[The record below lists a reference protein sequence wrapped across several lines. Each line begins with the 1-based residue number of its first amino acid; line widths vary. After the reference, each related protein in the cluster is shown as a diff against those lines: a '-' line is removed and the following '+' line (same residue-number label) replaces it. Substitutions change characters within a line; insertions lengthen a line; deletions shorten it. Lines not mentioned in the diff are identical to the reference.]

1 MARIK
6 KLSFGRP
13 GRVKLIVSL
22 IFILAIFL
30 MGIVGP
36 RLHPVEPLD
45 VVGQADRS
53 PSREHPLGTDT
64 RGRDVL
70 AQTIHGTRSSLFI
83 GLVAGITALVIGV
96 IIGAVSGFNGGAM
109 DEVLMFFTNIML
121 GIPSILLL
129 LLVAVFVEVRG
140 ATIVAFL
147 IGFTSWPWVARAV
160 RSQIM
165 SLRARE
171 FVFMSRMNG
180 LGNIRIALLE
190 LLPNMGAYIFM
201 AFVFLMSSAMLA
213 EAGLSMIGVGVT
225 EGISLGTMLFW
236 AQIFEAVRRGMF
248 WWFLP
253 PGAVLV
259 AIATSLL
266 VLSTALDE
274 FFSPRLKER

>member
-1 MARIK
+1 MVKTK
-6 KLSFGRP
+6 KLSFARP
-13 GRVKLIVSL
+13 GRVKFIISL
-22 IFILAIFL
+22 IFVLAIL
-30 MGIVGP
+30 LVGILGPWLYPVGP
-36 RLHPVEPLD
+36 LE
-45 VVGQADRS
+45 VVGQRDRA

-64 RGRDVL
+64 HGRDVL
-70 AQTIHGTRSSLFI
+70 AQTLHGVRSSLYI

-96 IIGAVSGFNGGAM
+96 IIGAISGFKGGGI
-109 DEVLMFFTNIML
+109 DEGLMFFTNIML
-121 GIPSILLL
+121 GIPAILLL

-140 ATIVAFL
+140 VTIVAFL

-165 SLRARE
+165 SLRSRE
-171 FVFMSRMNG
+171 FVLMSRMSG
-180 LGNIRIALLE
+180 LGDTRIALLE

-213 EAGLSMIGVGVT
+213 EAGLSMIGVGIT

-236 AQIFEAVRRGMF
+236 AQMFEAVRRGMF

-253 PGAVLV
+253 PGIILTAM
-259 AIATSLL
+259 ATSLL